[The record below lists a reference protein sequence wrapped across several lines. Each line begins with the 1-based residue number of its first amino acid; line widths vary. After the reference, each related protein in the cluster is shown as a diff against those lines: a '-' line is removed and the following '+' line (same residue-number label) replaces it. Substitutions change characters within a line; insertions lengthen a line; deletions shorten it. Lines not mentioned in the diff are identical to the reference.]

1 MVAEAFEE
9 HHVVKAAGLPG
20 YPRHMTDRIVLP
32 LIGLISVV
40 ALLVLGVVMVGRA
53 PAGGIGVDVSML
65 PTVNAVLNALSAS
78 LLTTG
83 FVLIRRRKVAAHR
96 ACMLGAFAVSV
107 LFLACYLVYHYHA
120 GSRPFTGRG
129 VIRPVYFA
137 LLVSHIVLAATIVP
151 LALTTIYRGL
161 SAQLDRHK
169 RLARRTLPIWLYVSV
184 TGVIV
189 YLLLY
194 HW

>member
-1 MVAEAFEE
+1 
-9 HHVVKAAGLPG
+9 
-20 YPRHMTDRIVLP
+20 MTDRIVLP
-32 LIGLISVV
+32 LIGIISVV
-40 ALLVLGVVMVGRA
+40 ALLVLGVVMLGRT

-83 FVLIRRRKVAAHR
+83 FVFIRRRKVAAHR

-120 GSRPFTGRG
+120 GSRPFTGQGR
-129 VIRPVYFA
+129 IRPVYFA

>member
-1 MVAEAFEE
+1 MSPD
-9 HHVVKAAGLPG
+9 AARL
-20 YPRHMTDRIVLP
+20 TDRAVLWV
-32 LIGLISVV
+32 IAVVSVL
-40 ALLVLGVVMVGRA
+40 ALLVLATLMLGRGATGAVAPNVGV
-53 PAGGIGVDVSML
+53 L
-65 PTVNAVLNALSAS
+65 PTVNALLNTASAV
-78 LLTTG
+78 LLTAG
-83 FVLIRRRKVAAHR
+83 FVFIRRRNVAAHR

-107 LFLACYLVYHYHA
+107 LFLVSYVVYHAYA
-120 GSRPFTGRG
+120 GSRPFTGQG
-129 VIRPVYFA
+129 WIRPLYFG
-137 LLVSHIVLAATIVP
+137 LLVSHIVLAALIVP

-169 RLARRTLPIWLYVSV
+169 RLARRTLPIWLYVSI

>member
-1 MVAEAFEE
+1 MPF
-9 HHVVKAAGLPG
+9 
-20 YPRHMTDRIVLP
+20 DW
-32 LIGLISVV
+32 
-40 ALLVLGVVMVGRA
+40 LL
-53 PAGGIGVDVSML
+53 L
-65 PTVNAVLNALSAS
+65 PTLNAVLNSAS
-78 LLTTG
+78 AILLTTG
-83 FVLIRRRKVAAHR
+83 FVFIRRGKVAAHR

-107 LFLACYLVYHYHA
+107 LFLASYLVYHYHA
-120 GSRPFTGRG
+120 GSRPFAGQG
-129 VIRPVYFA
+129 WIRPLYFA
-137 LLVSHIVLAATIVP
+137 LLISHVVLAAVIVP

-169 RLARRTLPIWLYVSV
+169 RIARRTLPIWLYVSV

>member
-1 MVAEAFEE
+1 
-9 HHVVKAAGLPG
+9 
-20 YPRHMTDRIVLP
+20 VLP
-32 LIGLISVV
+32 AAARSGDRAALWVIAVVSVV
-40 ALLVLGVVMVGRA
+40 ALLVLATLMLGPR
-53 PAGGIGVDVSML
+53 PAGGVGPNVAAL
-65 PTVNAVLNALSAS
+65 PTVNALLNTTSAL
-78 LLTTG
+78 LLTAG
-83 FVLIRRRKVAAHR
+83 YIFIRRRHVAAHR

-107 LFLACYLVYHYHA
+107 LFLVCYLVYHAQA
-120 GSRPFTGRG
+120 GSRPFTGQG
-129 VIRPVYFA
+129 WIRPVYFV
-137 LLVSHIVLAATIVP
+137 LLVSHIVLAAAIVP

-169 RLARRTLPIWLYVSV
+169 RLARRTLPIWLYVSI

>member
-1 MVAEAFEE
+1 MPADLTRSRDRAVLSIIA
-9 HHVVKAAGLPG
+9 VV
-20 YPRHMTDRIVLP
+20 
-32 LIGLISVV
+32 SVV
-40 ALLVLGVVMVGRA
+40 AVLVLAVLMLGRG
-53 PAGGIGVDVSML
+53 PAGGVAPGVAAL
-65 PTVNAVLNALSAS
+65 PTVNAMLNTLSAV
-78 LLTTG
+78 LLTAG
-83 FVLIRRRKVAAHR
+83 FVFIRRRNVAAHR

-107 LFLACYLVYHYHA
+107 LFLACYLVYHAHA
-120 GSRPFTGRG
+120 GSRPFTGQG
-129 VIRPVYFA
+129 WIRPLYFA
-137 LLVSHIVLAATIVP
+137 LLVSHIVLAAAIVP

-161 SAQLDRHK
+161 SAYRGLAVERHT

>member
-1 MVAEAFEE
+1 MPPDVARPGDRAALWVIA
-9 HHVVKAAGLPG
+9 VVSAGALLLLATLLLGRGAAGG
-20 YPRHMTDRIVLP
+20 
-32 LIGLISVV
+32 V
-40 ALLVLGVVMVGRA
+40 APNVGV
-53 PAGGIGVDVSML
+53 L
-65 PTVNAVLNALSAS
+65 PTVNALLNTASAV
-78 LLTTG
+78 LLTAG
-83 FVLIRRRKVAAHR
+83 FVFIRRRNVAAHR

-107 LFLACYLVYHYHA
+107 LFLVCYVVYHAYA
-120 GSRPFTGRG
+120 GSRPFTGQG
-129 VIRPVYFA
+129 WIRPVYFV
-137 LLVSHIVLAATIVP
+137 LLVSHIVLAAAIVP

-169 RLARRTLPIWLYVSV
+169 RIARRTLPIWLYVSV